1 MTILTNPDFYP
12 HYEVWISRAPLF
24 GQMGGDDS
32 PYAML
37 NWHCS
42 GKPSK
47 TPLDRHKHQG
57 PLSSL
62 LFLNLYNLYP
72 SHMNLHLP
80 KIAVIIGFLCSSI
93 LRATAE
99 VIGLGSPCIHGSHPR
114 KTSRQKIRKVYR
126 LMGCSLYSV
135 YFESPP
141 LLCWSVLL
149 PPSLPYPLHA
159 F

>member
-24 GQMGGDDS
+24 GQMEGDDS

-47 TPLDRHKHQG
+47 TSLDRHKHQG

-80 KIAVIIGFLCSSI
+80 RIAVISVL
-93 LRATAE
+93 LYPATAE
-99 VIGLGSPCIHGSHPR
+99 VIGLGSPCIQGSHPR
-114 KTSRQKIRKVYR
+114 KTSRQKIRTVYR
-126 LMGCSLYSV
+126 LMGCSLYSE

-141 LLCWSVLL
+141 LPCWSVLL
-149 PPSLPYPLHA
+149 SPSLPYPLHA

>member
-1 MTILTNPDFYP
+1 METRHLQGGNRPVIFDDTYESRFLPGP

-24 GQMGGDDS
+24 GQMEGDDS

-47 TPLDRHKHQG
+47 TSLDRHKHQG

-80 KIAVIIGFLCSSI
+80 RIAVIIGFLCSSI
-93 LRATAE
+93 PRVTARNFWTR
-99 VIGLGSPCIHGSHPR
+99 V
-114 KTSRQKIRKVYR
+114 T
-126 LMGCSLYSV
+126 LYPKQT
-135 YFESPP
+135 EN
-141 LLCWSVLL
+141 
-149 PPSLPYPLHA
+149 
-159 F
+159 